1 MTTTFTLFETIQRIV
16 REELRSLH
24 TAELAIVQEQHP
36 HASDS
41 DKDNYACTVVLRNS
55 GIVLKNVPVA
65 TPHIGSASL
74 PAVGDLVLVQFIS
87 GDLNAPVITGSLY
100 SDEARPPVN
109 DANQMVWHLP
119 LGASPDDAIQLTVQS
134 GDSRE
139 VSFTLGS
146 GLELNLKDDDPV
158 VTLTIDGGKATLQID
173 RDGAVTL
180 ESQGDLTLKGNA
192 VTIEGQSQL
201 DLKGGTVNIK
211 GQPTVN
217 IN

>member
-16 REELRSLH
+16 REELRRQH

-36 HASDS
+36 HASES

-65 TPHIGSASL
+65 TPHIGAASL
-74 PAVGDLVLVQFIS
+74 PAVGDLVLVQFIG
-87 GDLNAPVITGSLY
+87 GDLNAPVITGSFY

-109 DANQMVWHLP
+109 DVNHMVWHLP
-119 LGASPDDAIQLTVQS
+119 LGAAADDAIQLTVQS
-134 GDSRE
+134 GDSRD
-139 VSFTLGS
+139 VSLTLGT

-180 ESQGDLTLKGNA
+180 ESQGDLTLKGNN